1 MRDRRTA
8 MKSAVAVLALVA
20 GLGTA
25 SAKDTLTLGLP
36 IEPTGLDPTIS
47 APVAIREVTWG
58 NIYEG
63 LTTIDKDG
71 KVQPLL
77 ATQWTVSDD
86 GLVYTFNL
94 REGVKFHNGTEFDA
108 SIVKFSLDRAR
119 ADDSTNAQKQ
129 FFEPIESIE
138 TPDPLTVVIALKAP
152 TGLFAYHLAWGDA
165 VMVDPKTVETNK
177 TEPVGTGPF
186 RFKSWQRGDRVEVVR
201 NDDYWD
207 AGVPKLAAVTF
218 RFIGDAQAQAAALR
232 AGDVDAI
239 PNFTAPELFGEFE
252 NDDRFTTI
260 VGNTPRKLVAGFNN
274 SKAPFDDIRVRQ
286 ALMSAIDRQ
295 TVIDGAYSGYG
306 IAIGSHY
313 APTDSGYVDL
323 TNALPYDPEKAAA
336 LLSEAGAENLSLTIK
351 CPQMTYT
358 MRACEVM
365 QAMVAEVGV
374 TMNIEASE
382 FPAKWIDEVFIKHD
396 FDMSIVDHAEPM
408 DIDIYARP
416 GYYFEYNN
424 PAFNEIIAKATVNS
438 NEAER
443 DALYGEAQKIL
454 ASEVPALYLF
464 DLPRLNIWASKIQ
477 GLWENEPISQVYV
490 RDAYW
495 AD

>member
-86 GLVYTFNL
+86 GLVYTFKL

-138 TPDPLTVVIALKAP
+138 TPDPLTVVITLKAP

-323 TNALPYDPEKAAA
+323 TSVLPYDPEKAAA

>member
-1 MRDRRTA
+1 
-8 MKSAVAVLALVA
+8 MKSAVAALALLA
-20 GLGTA
+20 GVLSA

-63 LTTIDKDG
+63 LTTLDKDG

-77 ATQWTVSDD
+77 ATEWAVSDD
-86 GLVYTFNL
+86 GLEYTFKL
-94 REGVKFHNGTEFDA
+94 RPDVTFHNGTVFDA
-108 SIVKFSLDRAR
+108 SIVQFSLDRAR
-119 ADDSTNAQKQ
+119 AADSTNAQKQ

-138 TPDPLTVVIALKAP
+138 TPDPLTVVIKLKAP
-152 TGLFAYHLAWGDA
+152 TGLFVYHLAWGDA
-165 VMVDPKTVETNK
+165 VMVDPKTVDTNK
-177 TEPVGTGPF
+177 TDPVGTGPF
-186 RFKSWQRGDRVEVVR
+186 KFKSWQRGNRVDVVR

-207 AGVPKLAAVTF
+207 AGVPKLASVTF

-252 NDDRFTTI
+252 NDERFNTI
-260 VGNTPRKLVAGFNN
+260 VGSTPRKLVAGFNN
-274 SKAPFDDIRVRQ
+274 SKAPFDNVKVRQ
-286 ALMSAIDRQ
+286 AVMSAIDRQ
-295 TVIDGAYSGYG
+295 TVIEGAYSGYG

-313 APTDSGYVDL
+313 APTDSGYIDL
-323 TNALPYDPEKAAA
+323 TGVIPYDVDKAME
-336 LLSEAGAENLSLTIK
+336 LLKEAGYPDGFAFSMK
-351 CPQMTYT
+351 CPQITYT
-358 MRACEVM
+358 TRSCEVM
-365 QAMVAEVGV
+365 QAMLSEVGI

-396 FDMSIVDHAEPM
+396 YEMSIVDHAEPL

-416 GYYFEYNN
+416 DYYFRYQNA
-424 PAFNEIIAKATVNS
+424 AFNELIEKATVNA
-438 NEAER
+438 NEDER
-443 DALYGEAQKIL
+443 NQLYGEAQKIL
-454 ASEVPALYLF
+454 ADEVPAVYLF
-464 DLPRLNIWASKIQ
+464 DLPRLNIWAKKIE
-477 GLWENEPISQVYV
+477 GLWADEPISQVFV

>member
-86 GLVYTFNL
+86 GLVYTFKL

-274 SKAPFDDIRVRQ
+274 SKAPFEDIRVRQ